1 MSVQIKSVIRPT
13 QLVRNVM
20 YKHGKCMV
28 FTNKYKTCRT
38 VKCYFDPKVGA
49 EQLKSDITSVL
60 QTAGVKEFKI
70 KTVKYKDPS
79 QLEGRVCYPF
89 NSLIVR
95 IPFSEQA
102 Q

>member
-20 YKHGKCMV
+20 YKHGNALV

-49 EQLKSDITSVL
+49 EELKSAITSVL
-60 QTAGVKEFKI
+60 QTAGVQEFKI
-70 KTVKYKDPS
+70 KTVKYTDPF
-79 QLEGRVCYPF
+79 LLGRMCYTF